1 MLGKLLVIALTVV
14 CLSVTATGQGE
25 SGGSTV
31 DGAAYNRSDVL
42 TFTGLSAAFS
52 ALTVTEMGFID
63 PADLAAFHLPWWFY
77 ATIGAEHLPLYLL
90 DSPLAP
96 AFTIAEAGF
105 LGLHRST
112 LQSPFITEMA
122 VNFYVTTAF
131 YSTYE
136 IYKDARANTIS
147 GVYPQEWQAYGLGE
161 LFAASFAWE
170 NLLHP
175 AFYIPVG
182 ISTVANV
189 LSSLGSELAIWKT
202 GRAHIDGNEFP
213 MSVAIPL
220 VLGRNILHF
229 TATAIGEEALY
240 RGVIY
245 EELKASF
252 DPLLAKVCD
261 MVLFPL
267 IHVGGDLARGLT
279 LDSMLGMFVTRAV
292 STLLFDYAYDV
303 GGLPLSTAIH
313 TWFNTVAFSLRWAAS
328 SGVAGPPPGGDSL
341 SLAAEPPLSLSVF
354 WVKSPGGADEPLRAL
369 PAVRFS
375 FAF

>member
-1 MLGKLLVIALTVV
+1 MRRRLLVIVLTVL
-14 CLSVTATGQGE
+14 CFSVTATGQGE
-25 SGGSTV
+25 SDSLSGE
-31 DGAAYNRSDVL
+31 DAAYNRSDVL
-42 TFTGLSAAFS
+42 TFAGLSTAFS

-63 PADLAAFHLPWWFY
+63 PADLAAFRLPWWFY

-105 LGLHRST
+105 LGLHLST
-112 LQSPFITEMA
+112 LQSPFITEAA
-122 VNFYVTTAF
+122 VNLYVTTAF

-147 GVYPQEWQAYGLGE
+147 GLYPDEWRRYGLGE

-182 ISTVANV
+182 VSTVVNV
-189 LSSLGSELAIWKT
+189 LSSLDSEIAIWKT
-202 GRAHIDGNEFP
+202 GRAHIDGNELP
-213 MSVAIPL
+213 LSVAIPL

-245 EELKASF
+245 EELKVSL

-267 IHVGGDLARGLT
+267 IHVGGDLARGLS
-279 LDSMLGMFVTRAV
+279 LDSMLKMFATRAV

-313 TWFNTVAFSLRWAAS
+313 TWFNTVAFSLRWATS

-341 SLAAEPPLSLSVF
+341 SLAADPPLSLSVL
-354 WVKSPGGADEPLRAL
+354 WVRSPGADEPLRAL
-369 PAVRFS
+369 PAVN
-375 FAF
+375 FAFAF